1 MTLTSRLTAAFAVV
15 LAFVLFAPLPAEGQG
30 GDRAALEY
38 IRCDGRPELEEKQQL
53 ETGAPLNRWHGVGTA
68 VGGDDD
74 TSDLLASVGRMAS
87 TMELEQDQ
95 TVIRRRRSTRAVWA
109 GGILV
114 SVGSLLASVTKEPYE
129 FRNGFLVDSSFERP
143 YVGAGLGLAAAG
155 GGLLWWGLRTVE
167 VPVRVDLAP
176 TGGGA
181 DGRGFRVSGSL
192 GW

>member
-1 MTLTSRLTAAFAVV
+1 MTLISRLTAAFAVV

-30 GDRAALEY
+30 DDRAALEY
-38 IRCDGRPELEEKQQL
+38 DATDGPNWKRNSNWK
-53 ETGAPLNRWHGVGTA
+53 TGAPLNRWHGVGTA
-68 VGGDDD
+68 VGGRRD

-95 TVIRRRRSTRAVWA
+95 NVIRRRRSTRAVWV
-109 GGILV
+109 GGTLV
-114 SVGSLLASVTKEPYE
+114 SVGSLLASARYNKY
-129 FRNGFLVDSSFERP
+129 FNGVLVESSRP
-143 YVGAGLGLAAAG
+143 LMGAGLGLAAG
-155 GGLLWWGLRTVE
+155 GGALLWWGLRTVE

>member
-1 MTLTSRLTAAFAVV
+1 MTLVNRLTAAFAVL
-15 LAFVLFAPLPAEGQG
+15 LAFVLFAPLPAEGQ
-30 GDRAALEY
+30 AALEY
-38 IRCDGRPELEEKQQL
+38 DATDSPSWKRNSNWK
-53 ETGAPLNRWHGVGTA
+53 TGVPLNRWHGVGTA
-68 VGGDDD
+68 VGGDED
-74 TSDLLASVGRMAS
+74 TSDLFASVGRMAS

-95 TVIRRRRSTRAVWA
+95 NVIRRRRSTRAVWV

-114 SVGSLLASVTKEPYE
+114 SVGSLLASARYDEY
-129 FRNGFLVDSSFERP
+129 FNGVLVESSRP
-143 YVGAGLGLAAAG
+143 YVGAGLGLAAG
-155 GGLLWWGLRTVE
+155 GGALLWWGLRTVE